1 MVMGN
6 NHKYFSPSLKSE
18 ILAARVYDRYVI
30 QCLGLSA
37 KTNFSYTRL
46 DLIKI
51 LKDIESDI
59 MYNLS
64 AQDSLNRQRIS
75 FRYFKIEQDEIESI
89 EDIVRIQSMPT
100 RRNFKH

>member
-1 MVMGN
+1 MGN

-18 ILAARVYDRYVI
+18 VLAARVYDRYVI
-30 QCLGLSA
+30 QCLGLGA

-51 LKDIESDI
+51 LRDIESDI

-64 AQDSLNRQRIS
+64 APDCLSHQRIS
-75 FRYFKIEQDEIESI
+75 FRYFKIKQDEIQGV
-89 EDIVRIQSMPT
+89 EDVVRI
-100 RRNFKH
+100 

>member
-18 ILAARVYDRYVI
+18 VLAARVYDRYVI
-30 QCLGLSA
+30 QCLGLGA

-51 LKDIESDI
+51 LKDIESDL

-64 AQDSLNRQRIS
+64 ATDSMSHQRIS
-75 FRYFKIEQDEIESI
+75 FRFFKIQQDEIEKV
-89 EDIVRIQSMPT
+89 EDIVRI
-100 RRNFKH
+100 